1 MDLWITFTMRNYINT
16 TTTIRNLLQRMRG
29 RKKSKKVFK
38 KQGPFKYSYD
48 MGDYWEYT
56 IKVEEKVEEEIVRPY
71 CS

>member
-1 MDLWITFTMRNYINT
+1 M
-16 TTTIRNLLQRMRG
+16 IRNLLQRMRG

-38 KQGPFKYSYD
+38 KQDPFKYSYY
-48 MGDYWEYT
+48 MGDYWEHT